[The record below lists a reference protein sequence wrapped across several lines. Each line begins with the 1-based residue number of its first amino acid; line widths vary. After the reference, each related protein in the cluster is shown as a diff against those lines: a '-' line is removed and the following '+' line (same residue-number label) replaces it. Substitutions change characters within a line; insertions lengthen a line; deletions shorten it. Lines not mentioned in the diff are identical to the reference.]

1 MMNTNI
7 SWGQQGWIC
16 PQCGSVWAPH
26 VDGCRVCN
34 GGFAPSKPSTILYD
48 EYKINSSSS
57 GDYDYQ
63 SVQVKNCANS
73 EDITKVLDNL
83 KN

>member
-1 MMNTNI
+1 MNNNI

-34 GGFAPSKPSTILYD
+34 SGFAPNKPNTVLYD
-48 EYKINSSSS
+48 EYINSSSS
-57 GDYDYQ
+57 GDFDYQ
-63 SVQVKNCANS
+63 SFEAKNYSNEAIK
-73 EDITKVLDNL
+73 EILDNL